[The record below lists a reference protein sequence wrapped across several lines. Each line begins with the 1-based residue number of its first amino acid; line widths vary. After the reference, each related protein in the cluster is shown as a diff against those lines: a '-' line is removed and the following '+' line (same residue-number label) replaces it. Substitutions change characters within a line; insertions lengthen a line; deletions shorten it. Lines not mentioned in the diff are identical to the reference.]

1 MSKNTGHFVY
11 ICLPCFLKLTKF
23 IQKLCDPLRL
33 IRIKLKK
40 AIIFPLKK
48 LRIAKL
54 HIFPVVLP
62 VVQTL
67 VISKKDIHI
76 CAVLCD
82 LTFPHRLF
90 PNRMKDAAGSPLI
103 SLRLIKPGKKQDH
116 KSHVVAQCNLT
127 GDSVFF
133 PQFPAQA
140 AVKGSVQVK
149 IEVLNNKELISNA
162 ESRPGV
168 VRIQTEEL
176 QSKQFSLIMNTY
188 GNLAEDYAINKAILT
203 PDHVMVEGPT
213 SQIGLINHVGI
224 ELNVN
229 GLESGTDG
237 TAEPVFYDANGNE
250 ITVSDR
256 VHVSPAEIQYSLEV
270 SKVKNLPL
278 DFEVTGTAASGYQY
292 TGVECSIKSISVLGL
307 KNSLAS
313 VNKITI
319 PSSVLSVAGATQDK
333 VVTVNLND
341 YLPEDVS
348 LANTDDANVTIR
360 LKVEQLTTR
369 IITLGE
375 PDISMENGADYYHYH
390 LSPARIEVKLQ
401 GLKEDLNTLK
411 PADLK
416 ATVNL
421 SGMQLGTYTGTL
433 NMGGLGK
440 NFKLLSVSAFS
451 VEVTAGGPAAQLD
464 QTTADEEEADE
475 EDSSAENSN
484 TKIQDTETSGAN
496 AG

>member
-1 MSKNTGHFVY
+1 
-11 ICLPCFLKLTKF
+11 
-23 IQKLCDPLRL
+23 
-33 IRIKLKK
+33 
-40 AIIFPLKK
+40 
-48 LRIAKL
+48 
-54 HIFPVVLP
+54 
-62 VVQTL
+62 
-67 VISKKDIHI
+67 
-76 CAVLCD
+76 
-82 LTFPHRLF
+82 
-90 PNRMKDAAGSPLI
+90 MKDAAGSPLI
-103 SLRLIKPGKKQDH
+103 SFRLIKPGKKQDH

-278 DFEVTGTAASGYQY
+278 DFEVTGTAASGY
-292 TGVECSIKSISVLGL
+292 I
-307 KNSLAS
+307 
-313 VNKITI
+313 
-319 PSSVLSVAGATQDK
+319 
-333 VVTVNLND
+333 
-341 YLPEDVS
+341 
-348 LANTDDANVTIR
+348 
-360 LKVEQLTTR
+360 
-369 IITLGE
+369 
-375 PDISMENGADYYHYH
+375 
-390 LSPARIEVKLQ
+390 
-401 GLKEDLNTLK
+401 
-411 PADLK
+411 
-416 ATVNL
+416 
-421 SGMQLGTYTGTL
+421 
-433 NMGGLGK
+433 
-440 NFKLLSVSAFS
+440 FS
-451 VEVTAGGPAAQLD
+451 V
-464 QTTADEEEADE
+464 
-475 EDSSAENSN
+475 
-484 TKIQDTETSGAN
+484 KI
-496 AG
+496 

>member
-1 MSKNTGHFVY
+1 
-11 ICLPCFLKLTKF
+11 
-23 IQKLCDPLRL
+23 
-33 IRIKLKK
+33 
-40 AIIFPLKK
+40 
-48 LRIAKL
+48 
-54 HIFPVVLP
+54 
-62 VVQTL
+62 
-67 VISKKDIHI
+67 
-76 CAVLCD
+76 
-82 LTFPHRLF
+82 
-90 PNRMKDAAGSPLI
+90 
-103 SLRLIKPGKKQDH
+103 
-116 KSHVVAQCNLT
+116 
-127 GDSVFF
+127 
-133 PQFPAQA
+133 
-140 AVKGSVQVK
+140 
-149 IEVLNNKELISNA
+149 
-162 ESRPGV
+162 
-168 VRIQTEEL
+168 
-176 QSKQFSLIMNTY
+176 
-188 GNLAEDYAINKAILT
+188 
-203 PDHVMVEGPT
+203 MVEGPT

-475 EDSSAENSN
+475 EDSAAENSN

>member
-1 MSKNTGHFVY
+1 M
-11 ICLPCFLKLTKF
+11 
-23 IQKLCDPLRL
+23 
-33 IRIKLKK
+33 
-40 AIIFPLKK
+40 
-48 LRIAKL
+48 
-54 HIFPVVLP
+54 
-62 VVQTL
+62 
-67 VISKKDIHI
+67 
-76 CAVLCD
+76 
-82 LTFPHRLF
+82 
-90 PNRMKDAAGSPLI
+90 
-103 SLRLIKPGKKQDH
+103 
-116 KSHVVAQCNLT
+116 
-127 GDSVFF
+127 
-133 PQFPAQA
+133 
-140 AVKGSVQVK
+140 
-149 IEVLNNKELISNA
+149 
-162 ESRPGV
+162 
-168 VRIQTEEL
+168 
-176 QSKQFSLIMNTY
+176 
-188 GNLAEDYAINKAILT
+188 
-203 PDHVMVEGPT
+203 
-213 SQIGLINHVGI
+213 
-224 ELNVN
+224 
-229 GLESGTDG
+229 
-237 TAEPVFYDANGNE
+237 
-250 ITVSDR
+250 
-256 VHVSPAEIQYSLEV
+256 
-270 SKVKNLPL
+270 KNLPL

-421 SGMQLGTYTGTL
+421 SGMQLG
-433 NMGGLGK
+433 GLGK

-475 EDSSAENSN
+475 EDSAAENSN

>member
-1 MSKNTGHFVY
+1 MKEKLINNLGLKILS
-11 ICLPCFLKLTKF
+11 CFLAFFMWLIVVNVSNPEVTGSKEVPLEIVNEQVLTKAGRTYELGGKDTVTVYF
-23 IQKLCDPLRL
+23 DV
-33 IRIKLKK
+33 RIKDAYKIRSSDFR
-40 AIIFPLKK
+40 AY
-48 LRIAKL
+48 
-54 HIFPVVLP
+54 V
-62 VVQTL
+62 
-67 VISKKDIHI
+67 
-76 CAVLCD
+76 D
-82 LTFPHRLF
+82 LAELYDVT
-90 PNRMKDAAGSPLI
+90 
-103 SLRLIKPGKKQDH
+103 
-116 KSHVVAQCNLT
+116 
-127 GDSVFF
+127 
-133 PQFPAQA
+133 
-140 AVKGSVQVK
+140 GSVQVK

-203 PDHVMVEGPT
+203 PDQVMVAGPT

-237 TAEPVFYDANGNE
+237 TTEPVFYDANGNE

-256 VHVSPAEIQYSLEV
+256 VRVSPAEIQYSLEI

-278 DFEVTGTAASGYQY
+278 DFEVTGTTASGYQY

-375 PDISMENGADYYHYH
+375 SDISMENGADYYHYH

-401 GLKEDLNTLK
+401 GLKEDLDTLK

-464 QTTADEEEADE
+464 QTTADGEEADE
-475 EDSSAENSN
+475 EDSAAENSN

>member
-1 MSKNTGHFVY
+1 M
-11 ICLPCFLKLTKF
+11 
-23 IQKLCDPLRL
+23 
-33 IRIKLKK
+33 
-40 AIIFPLKK
+40 
-48 LRIAKL
+48 
-54 HIFPVVLP
+54 
-62 VVQTL
+62 
-67 VISKKDIHI
+67 
-76 CAVLCD
+76 
-82 LTFPHRLF
+82 
-90 PNRMKDAAGSPLI
+90 
-103 SLRLIKPGKKQDH
+103 
-116 KSHVVAQCNLT
+116 
-127 GDSVFF
+127 
-133 PQFPAQA
+133 
-140 AVKGSVQVK
+140 
-149 IEVLNNKELISNA
+149 
-162 ESRPGV
+162 
-168 VRIQTEEL
+168 
-176 QSKQFSLIMNTY
+176 
-188 GNLAEDYAINKAILT
+188 
-203 PDHVMVEGPT
+203 
-213 SQIGLINHVGI
+213 
-224 ELNVN
+224 
-229 GLESGTDG
+229 
-237 TAEPVFYDANGNE
+237 
-250 ITVSDR
+250 
-256 VHVSPAEIQYSLEV
+256 
-270 SKVKNLPL
+270 
-278 DFEVTGTAASGYQY
+278 
-292 TGVECSIKSISVLGL
+292 
-307 KNSLAS
+307 
-313 VNKITI
+313 
-319 PSSVLSVAGATQDK
+319 
-333 VVTVNLND
+333 TVNLND

>member
-1 MSKNTGHFVY
+1 MKEKLINNLGLKILS
-11 ICLPCFLKLTKF
+11 CFLAFFMWLIVVNVSNPEVTGSKEVPLEIVNEQVLTKAGRTYELGGKDTVTVYF
-23 IQKLCDPLRL
+23 DV
-33 IRIKLKK
+33 RIKDAYKIRSSDFR
-40 AIIFPLKK
+40 AY
-48 LRIAKL
+48 
-54 HIFPVVLP
+54 V
-62 VVQTL
+62 
-67 VISKKDIHI
+67 
-76 CAVLCD
+76 D
-82 LTFPHRLF
+82 LAELYDVT
-90 PNRMKDAAGSPLI
+90 
-103 SLRLIKPGKKQDH
+103 
-116 KSHVVAQCNLT
+116 
-127 GDSVFF
+127 
-133 PQFPAQA
+133 
-140 AVKGSVQVK
+140 GSVQVK

-203 PDHVMVEGPT
+203 PDHVMVAGPT

-237 TAEPVFYDANGNE
+237 TTEPVFYDANGNE

-256 VHVSPAEIQYSLEV
+256 VRVSPAEIQYSLEI

-278 DFEVTGTAASGYQY
+278 DFEVTGTTASGYQY

-375 PDISMENGADYYHYH
+375 SDISMENGADYYHYH

-401 GLKEDLNTLK
+401 GLKEDLDTLK

-464 QTTADEEEADE
+464 QTTADGEEADE
-475 EDSSAENSN
+475 EDSAAENSN

>member
-1 MSKNTGHFVY
+1 MG
-11 ICLPCFLKLTKF
+11 
-23 IQKLCDPLRL
+23 LR
-33 IRIKLKK
+33 
-40 AIIFPLKK
+40 
-48 LRIAKL
+48 
-54 HIFPVVLP
+54 
-62 VVQTL
+62 
-67 VISKKDIHI
+67 
-76 CAVLCD
+76 
-82 LTFPHRLF
+82 
-90 PNRMKDAAGSPLI
+90 
-103 SLRLIKPGKKQDH
+103 
-116 KSHVVAQCNLT
+116 
-127 GDSVFF
+127 
-133 PQFPAQA
+133 
-140 AVKGSVQVK
+140 
-149 IEVLNNKELISNA
+149 
-162 ESRPGV
+162 
-168 VRIQTEEL
+168 
-176 QSKQFSLIMNTY
+176 
-188 GNLAEDYAINKAILT
+188 
-203 PDHVMVEGPT
+203 
-213 SQIGLINHVGI
+213 
-224 ELNVN
+224 
-229 GLESGTDG
+229 
-237 TAEPVFYDANGNE
+237 TAW
-250 ITVSDR
+250 
-256 VHVSPAEIQYSLEV
+256 
-270 SKVKNLPL
+270 
-278 DFEVTGTAASGYQY
+278 
-292 TGVECSIKSISVLGL
+292 
-307 KNSLAS
+307 AS

-375 PDISMENGADYYHYH
+375 SDISMENGADYYHYH

-401 GLKEDLNTLK
+401 GLKEDLDTLK

-464 QTTADEEEADE
+464 QTTADGEEADE
-475 EDSSAENSN
+475 EDSAAENSN

>member
-1 MSKNTGHFVY
+1 MKEKLINNLGLKILS
-11 ICLPCFLKLTKF
+11 CFLAFFMWLIVVNVSNPEVTGSKEVPLEIVNEQVLTKAGRTYELGGKDTVTVYF
-23 IQKLCDPLRL
+23 DV
-33 IRIKLKK
+33 RIKDAYKIRSSDFR
-40 AIIFPLKK
+40 AY
-48 LRIAKL
+48 
-54 HIFPVVLP
+54 V
-62 VVQTL
+62 
-67 VISKKDIHI
+67 
-76 CAVLCD
+76 D
-82 LTFPHRLF
+82 LAELYDVT
-90 PNRMKDAAGSPLI
+90 
-103 SLRLIKPGKKQDH
+103 
-116 KSHVVAQCNLT
+116 
-127 GDSVFF
+127 
-133 PQFPAQA
+133 
-140 AVKGSVQVK
+140 GSVQVK

-256 VHVSPAEIQYSLEV
+256 VRVSPAEIQYSLEI

-278 DFEVTGTAASGYQY
+278 DFEVTGTTASGYQY
-292 TGVECSIKSISVLGL
+292 TGVECSIKSVSVLGL

-319 PSSVLSVAGATQDK
+319 PSSVLSVAGATQEK

-375 PDISMENGADYYHYH
+375 SDISMENGADYYHYH
-390 LSPARIEVKLQ
+390 LSSAQIEVQLQ
-401 GLKEDLNTLK
+401 GLKEDLDTLK

-464 QTTADEEEADE
+464 QTTADGEEADE
-475 EDSSAENSN
+475 EDSAAENSN